1 MLLRWRQA
9 SLHWQASGMVHRLHE
24 AARLSHDKEVLV
36 NRKHLLRAIMP
47 RTLLRWCLTGKARG
61 LPACLSRPAQAG
73 QTMAEFALAMPI
85 LAALF
90 VGLALAGFY
99 AFRAASADW
108 GVFITGVAEGSYNT
122 PATAQVRRSIIWPD
136 IRSRIA
142 TGQAAPRQVRSQI
155 IIEDSRPWILN
166 INLIEA
172 HRGSAFFRLW
182 RFYPGPPPPGGPE

>member
-1 MLLRWRQA
+1 MRYRKRAEHSLALAQA
-9 SLHWQASGMVHRLHE
+9 QALSL
-24 AARLSHDKEVLV
+24 AAR
-36 NRKHLLRAIMP
+36 AQ
-47 RTLLRWCLTGKARG
+47 RG
-61 LPACLSRPAQAG
+61 LPACLRRQAQAG

-85 LAALF
+85 LAALL

-108 GVFITGVAEGSYNT
+108 GVFITGVAEGSYQN
-122 PATAQVRRSIIWPD
+122 PATAQARSSVVWPD

-142 TGQAAPRQVRSQI
+142 AGQSAQRQVRSLI
-155 IIEDSRPWILN
+155 TIEDSRPWILG

-172 HRGSAFFRLW
+172 HRGSSFFRLW